1 VPGPAAALMGATALA
16 ATALGALSVAGESE
30 QRD

>member
-1 VPGPAAALMGATALA
+1 MGATALA

-30 QRD
+30 QRG